1 VQVQPKQEHDMTH
14 GKRSAE
20 RFNLPL
26 EGCGLALE
34 DVPALIAHIASL
46 RVPSGMDRTVL
57 MVVAIDNC
65 FDVATYPNEEPESIV
80 DYEAGAL
87 SCAMGT
93 VESMI
98 EENTEKGEN

>member
-1 VQVQPKQEHDMTH
+1 MTH
-14 GKRSAE
+14 GKRTAE
-20 RFNLPL
+20 RFSLPM

-34 DVPALIAHIASL
+34 DVPALVGHIASL
-46 RVPSGMDRTVL
+46 PVPNGMDRTVL
-57 MVVAIDNC
+57 MVMAIDNC

-93 VESMI
+93 VENI
-98 EENTEKGEN
+98 IQEYTEKGEN